1 MATSG
6 RRYEIL
12 MPLSCE
18 VTKPSSSEEETT
30 LTMDFGDRRG
40 RRQGRLEVFP
50 NKTPPGVAIVAIL
63 FDSLCIL
70 LSVFFMDRHRLHC
83 LLFVF
88 FVPIAIKQVGL
99 FHFLSAGLLA
109 LLQFSLQPSLSFNKT
124 YFISQNILF

>member
-6 RRYEIL
+6 RLYEIL

-18 VTKPSSSEEETT
+18 VTKPSSSEEETA

-40 RRQGRLEVFP
+40 RRKGRLEVFP

-99 FHFLSAGLLA
+99 SGTISTPVI
-109 LLQFSLQPSLSFNKT
+109 FSSTLP
-124 YFISQNILF
+124 LF